1 MATRPIKEELQDLLR
16 KLGFKPNAFYR
27 IRFGGVV
34 GKLALIASAALAT
47 IAVVAYKGSGP
58 YIQWGCLAVIAVLGL
73 RGIQAITSYA
83 DKHPNEATLEGL
95 EVLALKQLENQ
106 FAAKG
111 FPEIPNQAP
120 VARTLTIDTAKH
132 LTDEKNS

>member
-1 MATRPIKEELQDLLR
+1 MALRPIKEELQGLLR

-34 GKLALIASAALAT
+34 GKLALIAFSALMAVAAVAL
-47 IAVVAYKGSGP
+47 KGSGL
-58 YIQWGCLAVIAVLGL
+58 YIHWGCLAVIALIGL
-73 RGIQAITSYA
+73 RGIAAVSSYA
-83 DKHPNEATLEGL
+83 EKHPNEATLEGL
-95 EVLALKQLENQ
+95 EVVALKELETQ

-120 VARTLTIDTAKH
+120 VARALTIDNAKPPIEGGN
-132 LTDEKNS
+132 T